1 MNIFPHFLYG
11 PGEDALALTEEYGA
25 KMDENYTQ
33 NIFEEEKYKKLC
45 QNDGNSMTLGQLNS
59 IKKTINHANAFLSI
73 SVRVQRIEPWSVIVA
88 KVIMRH
94 KPFYL

>member
-33 NIFEEEKYKKLC
+33 NIFEDEKNKKLC
-45 QNDGNSMTLGQLNS
+45 RDDGNCIEIGYCGQLM
-59 IKKTINHANAFLSI
+59 TFLSI
-73 SVRVQRIEPWSVIVA
+73 FALLSQPNLDLW
-88 KVIMRH
+88 
-94 KPFYL
+94 